1 MKIYCNRALKY
12 TLDWFVG
19 KPVWVLCY
27 ISRSPYMSKYLVKLV
42 SKVDGYYTCH
52 IIHANFIGRNEKRST
67 YMEDTLAEGDLHIVE
82 PVEIYG
88 DLEHSNWISKTQY
101 RSEFGDAYYDGED
114 VE

>member
-1 MKIYCNRALKY
+1 
-12 TLDWFVG
+12 
-19 KPVWVLCY
+19 
-27 ISRSPYMSKYLVKLV
+27 
-42 SKVDGYYTCH
+42 
-52 IIHANFIGRNEKRST
+52 
-67 YMEDTLAEGDLHIVE
+67 MEDTLAEGDLHIVE